1 MNDRQ
6 KIKAEIEKRMKN
18 CEKGFQICPST
29 AFGSRID
36 SYKELLS
43 FIDSLPENAGSDDLD
58 DEIVNWCNNGD
69 LGFDYD
75 YEAIRDTAHHF
86 ANWQKQQ
93 LMKDAIEGEI
103 GDNMP
108 LVEVGEMNNYL
119 KYIKAHRLKTGDKV
133 KVILIKG
140 DEK

>member
-6 KIKAEIEKRMKN
+6 KIKAEIEKRMKD
-18 CEKGFQICPST
+18 CEKAFQICPST
-29 AFGSRID
+29 AFGAKAD

-43 FIDSLPENAGSDDLD
+43 FIDSLPEDAGSNDLD
-58 DEIVNWCNNGD
+58 EEIVNWCNNGD
-69 LGFDYD
+69 LGFDFD
-75 YEAIRDTAHHF
+75 YEAIRDTARHF

-103 GDNMP
+103 GDIMP
-108 LVEVGEMNNYL
+108 LIEVGEMNNYL
-119 KYIKAHRLKTGDKV
+119 KYIKAHGLKTGDKV